1 MSSCGAYASIGANL
15 VERGYAALPI
25 MPGSKRPGLP
35 LPDGSF
41 RGMDDWAARAAAR
54 LPLDV
59 EIERWSASAAG
70 VCVALGPASRNTVAA
85 DIDTDDPAI
94 RAALMTVLPETM
106 VGKAGQKGETLF
118 YRASPGF
125 PSRSFNIPGPPDAA
139 GRPAKIRVL
148 DLLGPGKQTVLP
160 PTVHPD
166 TGQPYR
172 WTRLETLDAIDP
184 DDLPWIEDDVGERI
198 AEALRPFGLIEEA
211 APPPRREFATGDDAP
226 PHRLLNDMAMADLGA
241 WVPDLGLYNLRRRGG
256 GYVAVAS
263 WRPSHRGRPLDKR
276 SPNLKLHENG
286 IRDFHDND
294 RRYTPLDLVMCACGC
309 ELDEAFEWLSGRVGF
324 GEAVAVDLQP
334 RRVGE
339 SNGVLFDAE
348 TGEVLER
355 EPAPA
360 APEPVADDFTRVP
373 GLLGE
378 ITEWIVATARRPN
391 RLLALGSALTLL
403 GTLAGRQWAGPT
415 RSGTHLYVVG
425 LAPTGSGKDHAAA
438 QIYPLMQAAGAS
450 AHIGPD
456 EFMSMPAVLNLL
468 IRMPLSLC
476 PMDEFG
482 AFLKGIN
489 GRKAGRFEQ
498 GITKTLRSAWGRS
511 FGVLMTPEWAG
522 RAAMPIK
529 SPAMSIFGISTAE
542 EFYGAMEGGDVING
556 VLNRFLVLRSDGKVA
571 DRDPELDPTA
581 VPDHLKRAME
591 QVFTGGN
598 PLSVSRLNDK
608 DAEIVPRIVGWAD
621 EGARAVYVDTHQV
634 IEARVQARPDIEPF
648 VARAG
653 EIGLRLA
660 TIRAIGIDPA
670 SPQITAADMTWGR
683 DLALKSAEAMMKD
696 AALYIAETERQQWSN
711 RILRLITKRGVATA
725 RDIQMS
731 VAGALRSADIKD
743 ILGTLADAGAIEK
756 VDATDP
762 SKDSVKRAAYR
773 VAR

>member
-1 MSSCGAYASIGANL
+1 MTSSGAYAAIGAKL
-15 VERGYAALPI
+15 VEQGYAAIPI
-25 MPGSKRPGLP
+25 MPGTKRPGALNG
-35 LPDGSF
+35 DGTWV
-41 RGMDDWAARAAAR
+41 GMDDWQARFRTR
-54 LPLDV
+54 LPMDIEV
-59 EIERWSASAAG
+59 ERWCDSDGG
-70 VCVALGPASRNTVAA
+70 VCAVLGPPSGGAVAA
-85 DIDTDDPAI
+85 DIDTDDPGI
-94 RAALMTVLPETM
+94 RAAILSVLPETM

-118 YRASPGF
+118 YRAGPSF
-125 PSRSFNIPGPPDAA
+125 PSRAFNIPGPD
-139 GRPAKIRVL
+139 GRPVRVL

-160 PTVHPD
+160 PSVHPD

-172 WTRLETLDAIDP
+172 WTRPETLDGVAP
-184 DDLPWIEDDVGERI
+184 EDLPWIEDDVGERI
-198 AEALRPFGLIEEA
+198 AEALKPFGYAPDPPRPERREIAEGEEA
-211 APPPRREFATGDDAP
+211 
-226 PHRLLNDMAMADLGA
+226 PHRRLNNLAMADLGA
-241 WVPDLGLYNLRRRGG
+241 WVPDLALYKVRRAGN
-256 GYVAVAS
+256 GYRAVAT
-263 WRPSHRGRPLDKR
+263 WRSSHGGRPLERR
-276 SPNLKLHENG
+276 SPNLKIHPEG
-286 IRDFHDND
+286 IRDFHDGD
-294 RRYTPLDLVMCACGC
+294 RRYTPLDLVMCARSC
-309 ELDEAFEWLSGRVGF
+309 ELGEAFEWLSDRVGF
-324 GEAVAVDLQP
+324 GEAVAIELQP

-339 SNGVLFDAE
+339 SNGVRFDAE
-348 TGEVLER
+348 TGEVLDR
-355 EPAPA
+355 EGAPA
-360 APEPVADDFTRVP
+360 EPPAADDFTRVP

-378 ITEWIVATARRPN
+378 ITEWIVSTARRPN

-438 QIYPLMQAAGAS
+438 QIHRLMQAAGAS

-476 PMDEFG
+476 AMDEFG

-522 RAAMPIK
+522 RSAMPIK
-529 SPAMSIFGISTAE
+529 SPALSIFGISTAE

-581 VPDHLKRAME
+581 VPERLVKAMDL
-591 QVFTGGN
+591 VFTGGN
-598 PLSVSRLNDK
+598 PLSISRLNDK
-608 DAEIVPRIVGWAD
+608 DAEIEPHVAGWAD
-621 EGARAVYVDTHQV
+621 EAARAVYADTHQL
-634 IEARVQARPDIEPF
+634 IEARVQARPEIEPF
-648 VARAG
+648 VARVA

-660 TIRAIGIDPA
+660 TIRAIGLDPA

-683 DLALKSAEAMMKD
+683 DLALASAEAMMKD

-711 RILRLITKRGVATA
+711 RILRLITKRGMATA

-756 VDATDP
+756 VDATNP
-762 SKDSVKRAAYR
+762 SKDSVKRAVYR